1 MKPLRELFPIIDE
14 CESWLSQ
21 GRTGNDWGRRMRF
34 ASFIDE
40 VKDYRIEATKY
51 DEVVELW
58 RKWEEAEL
66 YYLLEVVGKIHID
79 ENLAQSLATTA
90 RNQDV

>member
-58 RKWEEAEL
+58 RKWEEDEIMFHGLLIQEL
-66 YYLLEVVGKIHID
+66 GKIVRGSTPTMIK
-79 ENLAQSLATTA
+79 EEK
-90 RNQDV
+90 